1 MAELSIIVPARNDA
15 ETLSRAIRDL
25 DRVIAQASIFSE
37 VLVIDDASEDGTLET
52 AQRLAEE
59 YPNLHI
65 RIFTRDLVRPSF
77 GGLLR
82 FGMAHAAGR
91 YCAVVSADGTDPVG
105 LLPDML
111 KRLRGGATMA
121 VCSRYIRPEDARR
134 VGATYRLYQT
144 VYRAGIK
151 LLLGRE
157 VTDSTYGFRAFNRQY
172 IQALGT
178 SSNRFNIFPEM
189 TFKVLESGGTVE
201 YLAGSPQPVGVG
213 GSEKFKLPNE
223 ILGYAAVLLRA
234 ALHRARV
241 LRWF

>member
-1 MAELSIIVPARNDA
+1 LSVIVPARNDA
-15 ETLSRAIRDL
+15 ETLPRAIRDL
-25 DRVIAQASIFSE
+25 DRVVAQASIFGE
-37 VLVIDDASEDGTLET
+37 VLVIDEGSEDGTLDT
-52 AQRLAEE
+52 AKRLAEE
-59 YPNLHI
+59 YPNLHV
-65 RIFTRDLVRPSF
+65 RIFTRELVRPSF

-82 FGMAHAAGR
+82 YGMAHASGR
-91 YCAVVSADGTDPVG
+91 YCAIVSADGSDPVE
-105 LLPDML
+105 LLPEML

-121 VCSRYIRPEDARR
+121 VCSRYIRSEDARR
-134 VGATYRLYQT
+134 VGPTYRVYQS
-144 VYRAGIK
+144 VYRASIK
-151 LLLGRE
+151 LLLGQE

-189 TFKVLESGGTVE
+189 TFKVIESGGTIE

-223 ILGYAAVLLRA
+223 ILGYAAVLARA
-234 ALHRARV
+234 ALHRSRV

>member
-1 MAELSIIVPARNDA
+1 MRE
-15 ETLSRAIRDL
+15 L
-25 DRVIAQASIFSE
+25 DRVVAQASIFAE
-37 VLVIDDASEDGTLET
+37 VIVVDDASGDET
-52 AQRLAEE
+52 VEVATMLAEQF
-59 YPNLHI
+59 PNLHM
-65 RIFTRDLVRPSF
+65 RIFTRELVRPSF
-77 GGLLR
+77 GGLIR
-82 FGMAHAAGR
+82 FAMAHAGGR
-91 YCAVVSADGTDPVG
+91 YCAVVSADATDPVS
-105 LLPDML
+105 LLPEML
-111 KRLRGGATMA
+111 KRLRGGATMT

-134 VGATYRLYQT
+134 VGSRYRVYQT

-157 VTDSTYGFRAFNRQY
+157 VADSTYGFRAFNRQY

-201 YLAGSPQPVGVG
+201 YLAGAQQPVGVG

-223 ILGYAAVLLRA
+223 ILGYAAVLVRA
-234 ALHRARV
+234 ALHRAHL